1 MNLLPGMDGMAV
13 LQKVRA
19 DKNVMDIPLIAVTAK
34 VMKGDRE
41 TILAAGF
48 DDFISKPVEADELR
62 KKIESFLAV

>member
-19 DKNVMDIPLIAVTAK
+19 DKNVTDIPLIAVTAK
-34 VMKGDRE
+34 AMKGDRE

-48 DDFISKPVEADELR
+48 DDFISKPVEANELR